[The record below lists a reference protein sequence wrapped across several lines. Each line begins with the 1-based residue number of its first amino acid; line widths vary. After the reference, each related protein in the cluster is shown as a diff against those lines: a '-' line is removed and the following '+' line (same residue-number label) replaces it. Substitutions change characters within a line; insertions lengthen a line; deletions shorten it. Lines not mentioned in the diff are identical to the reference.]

1 MDEINS
7 DKDVQSL
14 IHQSGCSHAFN
25 TSNDKNVVAFEVM
38 VYIVVFKRIREM
50 EQLRQGIDSLSLCT
64 LRKSQS
70 LVQFLFP
77 TEAESVISIDV
88 LKKIIKSDPN
98 TDDAK
103 NTLEFFIRYLEEVSE
118 RKEGIAY

>member
-1 MDEINS
+1 M
-7 DKDVQSL
+7 
-14 IHQSGCSHAFN
+14 GYSHAFI
-25 TSNDKNVVAFEVM
+25 TSNNKNVVAFEVM

-50 EQLRQGIDSLSLCT
+50 EQLRQGIASLSFSTL

-77 TEAESVISIDV
+77 AEAEFVISIDI
-88 LKKIIKSDPN
+88 LKKIIKSDPK

-103 NTLEFFIRYLEEVSE
+103 NTLEFFICYLEVSE